1 MENSNVARVRFK
13 SLKDPFNCP
22 LFKCYKFM
30 KGRTGSSC
38 HVQNMSAASELSQAV
53 NRLVL
58 RLKFMVTVELL
69 YDQAESDFVQCQT
82 KMRAF
87 TYRICSRSAV
97 NSNELNFIEI
107 ELFIKML

>member
-38 HVQNMSAASELSQAV
+38 HVQNMSVASELSQAV

-69 YDQAESDFVQCQT
+69 
-82 KMRAF
+82 
-87 TYRICSRSAV
+87 
-97 NSNELNFIEI
+97 
-107 ELFIKML
+107 